1 MIFLAVGG
9 VDIVEGVFHLVG
21 GGGDQTVAPLVQICL
36 TIKKVSG
43 ECDDLWH
50 DFIFFSEKRKLCF
63 LINFG
68 KI

>member
-43 ECDDLWH
+43 ECDDLRH
-50 DFIFFSEKRKLCF
+50 DFNFSEKRKLCF

-68 KI
+68 KL